1 MYALNKDVSDF
12 LSKVCGEIKYKGV
25 HGGISEELKSHVN
38 ERIDYYMETGLSEAE
53 ATIKAVEQMGDP
65 IRIGQE
71 LNKTHRPRTEWSIIG
86 LMGIMVIVG
95 IISVYTLAIDP
106 GYYLDRE
113 GLVKTY
119 LLQIIIGASVFLTIY
134 FFDYKK
140 MERYSLHF
148 LAGTLAFLFVGHSLF
163 LRGRLGSYSLALKM
177 TSLALPFLIISVS
190 GLIKKWCTGNRSD
203 MLKLMG
209 LIGATIIFML
219 IFTNSL
225 SLTAGLVAT
234 ILISITAAILSKGF
248 KGNRKKWLV
257 FLYGSGTAGIVFTL
271 MSPFLYPWQLERLKA
286 GFNPGAYESSYGWI
300 TLFIRD
306 LLSNSKMWGQSSSLH
321 YTLEGVDRIYLPSA
335 NTDLI
340 FAYIVSAFG
349 WLMGIIVALI
359 VFGVIYRMFL
369 ASRKIKDEYGK
380 SLAIS
385 VISIFSVQAVSNI
398 LMNLGVFPLFSVS
411 LPFISQGGTN
421 YVMNMGLMGLLLGI
435 FRRKDLVTVISSS
448 SKSLT

>member
-1 MYALNKDVSDF
+1 MFALNKCVSVF
-12 LSKVCGEIKYKGV
+12 LDKVCGQIKYKGV
-25 HGGISEELKSHVN
+25 HEGISEELESHVN
-38 ERIDYYMETGLSEAE
+38 ERIDFYVEAGLDEDEAS
-53 ATIKAVEQMGDP
+53 IKAVEQMGDP
-65 IRIGQE
+65 VKIGQE
-71 LNKTHRPRTEWSIIG
+71 LNKTHRPKTEWSIIG
-86 LMGIMVIVG
+86 LISVMVIVG
-95 IISVYTLAIDP
+95 IISVYTLAKDP

-119 LLQIIIGASVFLTIY
+119 LLQIIMGSSVFLTFY
-134 FFDYKK
+134 FLDYKK

-148 LAGTLAFLFVGHSLF
+148 LLGTLAFLFVGHSLF
-163 LRGRLGSYSLALKM
+163 FRDRLGSYSLARKM

-190 GLIKKWCTGNRSD
+190 GLIKRWCTGNKID
-203 MLKLMG
+203 MFKLMG

-234 ILISITAAILSKGF
+234 ILISITAAILRKGF
-248 KGNRKKWLV
+248 KGNREKWLV
-257 FLYGSGTAGIVFTL
+257 FLYGSGTAGIIFTI
-271 MSPFLYPWQLERLKA
+271 MSPLLYPWQLERLKA
-286 GFNPGAYESSYGWI
+286 AFNPEAYDYSYGWL

-306 LLSNSKMWGQSSSLH
+306 LLSNSKMWGESSSLH

-340 FAYIVSAFG
+340 FVYIVSAFG
-349 WLMGIIVALI
+349 WIVGIIVALI
-359 VFGVIYRMFL
+359 VFGAIYRMFL
-369 ASRKIKDEYGK
+369 TSKKIKDEYGK

-385 VISIFSVQAVSNI
+385 VMSIFSVQAVSNI
-398 LMNLGVFPLFSVS
+398 LMNLGVFPFFSVS

-421 YVMNMGLMGLLLGI
+421 FVMNMALMGLLLGV